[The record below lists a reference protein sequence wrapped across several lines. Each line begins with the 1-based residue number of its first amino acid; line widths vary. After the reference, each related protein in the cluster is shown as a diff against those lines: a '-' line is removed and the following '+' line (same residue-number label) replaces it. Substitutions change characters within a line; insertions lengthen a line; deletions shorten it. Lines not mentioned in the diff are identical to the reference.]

1 MPVDMAR
8 LSRSMTNVRWAD
20 TSAWQ
25 TCYKRS
31 PPRPA
36 GTITCAPWPP
46 PCSCW
51 ACAWAES
58 LGWREPGESLGS
70 RPTESATGRTAH
82 AQHPITSQT
91 QLQHQRREA
100 WRTNLWASSCGVP
113 NEGTD
118 RYHRNPRHS
127 RALGARVPTGPGTM
141 IAQPPESREC
151 NQTHGSSHHD
161 ENTVP
166 AFNRLGSVAQP
177 LLNRRCSTLPR
188 TEG

>member
-1 MPVDMAR
+1 MADLLQAFSASVSRHDHVRTVAAAVLVLGMR
-8 LSRSMTNVRWAD
+8 LGRTPRLAG
-20 TSAWQ
+20 AW
-25 TCYKRS
+25 R
-31 PPRPA
+31 
-36 GTITCAPWPP
+36 
-46 PCSCW
+46 
-51 ACAWAES
+51 S
-58 LGWREPGESLGS
+58 LGR
-70 RPTESATGRTAH
+70 RPTESATGRTAP
-82 AQHPITSQT
+82 AQHPIMSQT
-91 QLQHQRREA
+91 QLQHQRGEA